1 MKKILMIAMCLAV
14 MIAGTD
20 VAFAKVKAKKQSRK
34 RAATTAV
41 APAANLDFRGVLTAN
56 IGKKYNTQLMRNLM
70 NSSEFVERGGYAS
83 FKPQVERLAGDVTE
97 HQLGGAQV
105 LMLRFGDMRTPGTE
119 QIVFYRPSD
128 DKLVTT
134 TLVNSETWG
143 DFKAENGAE
152 PFLTQQEAYD
162 IYWSTFTP

>member
-1 MKKILMIAMCLAV
+1 MIAMCLAV

-105 LMLRFGDMRTPGTE
+105 LMLRFGDMRTPGRGANSRLRTAPSRSSLSRRHTTSTGRRSLHDE
-119 QIVFYRPSD
+119 AKLNKARSGNAKGIRPR
-128 DKLVTT
+128 L
-134 TLVNSETWG
+134 
-143 DFKAENGAE
+143 A
-152 PFLTQQEAYD
+152 
-162 IYWSTFTP
+162 